1 MRMLR
6 SGLVLLLV
14 LLLVPTVHGQASRTV
29 SRTFDLASGGT
40 VTLES
45 YKGRID
51 VQTWDR
57 EQARVE
63 VQIESDE
70 QSAVEQTN
78 IRFESEN
85 DRLDIETDYDELEDG
100 QKLFGLFRLGSI
112 DRPSTNYTLTVPR
125 TSNLTVDTYS
135 AATTVTD
142 LNGDLR
148 VDAYSAALTVNRLTG
163 TLRADTYSGDVTV
176 TGLDGALRGDTYSG
190 TLRADSLSG
199 RVAFSTYSGSATL
212 GFAAL
217 TGDCRFDSFSGD
229 VTVTLPASAGA
240 VVETEEGALD
250 SDLPLRIE
258 RVGDDRIRGTLGDG
272 GPRLR
277 FDTFSGTLSVRAR

>member
-1 MRMLR
+1 MRTLR
-6 SGLVLLLV
+6 TGLTLLIVLLLA
-14 LLLVPTVHGQASRTV
+14 PTVHGQASRTV
-29 SRTFDLASGGT
+29 TRTVDLASGGT
-40 VTLES
+40 VTLDT

-51 VQTWDR
+51 VRTWNR
-57 EQARVE
+57 NQARME
-63 VQIESDE
+63 VRIEGDE
-70 QSAVEQTN
+70 QSRVDNTN
-78 IRFESEN
+78 IRIESSG
-85 DRLDIETDYDELEDG
+85 DRLDIETDYDELKDNQG
-100 QKLFGLFRLGSI
+100 LLGLFRLSST
-112 DRPSTNYTLTVPR
+112 DRPSTHYTLTVPR
-125 TSNLTVDTYS
+125 TTTLTVDTYS

-142 LNGDLR
+142 LKGTLR
-148 VDAYSAALTVNRLTG
+148 FDAYSAALTVERLTG
-163 TLRADTYSGDVTV
+163 TLRADTYSGDVDV
-176 TGLDGALRGDTYSG
+176 TGLDGSLQGDTYSG
-190 TLRADSLSG
+190 TLRVDSLSG

-258 RVGDDRIRGTLGDG
+258 RIGDDRVRGTLGDG

-277 FDTFSGTLSVRAR
+277 FDTFSGTLSVRSR